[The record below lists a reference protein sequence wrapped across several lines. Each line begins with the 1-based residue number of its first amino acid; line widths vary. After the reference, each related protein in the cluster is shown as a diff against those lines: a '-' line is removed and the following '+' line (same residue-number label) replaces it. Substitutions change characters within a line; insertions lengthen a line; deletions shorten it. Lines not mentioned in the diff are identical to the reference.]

1 MKERPILF
9 SGSMVRALLAGT
21 KTQTRR
27 TSKLDLINENP
38 QRWNDV
44 RCFDGDWSFRQ
55 TKPDN
60 GRVIA
65 EEVISCPY
73 GQPGDRLWVRETWGL
88 TAQCDDINGPGD
100 VIAYRAGGEFVYED
114 TIGGRR
120 LRHTKSGAIMQPNHF
135 CPPPQKWVPS
145 IHMYRWASR
154 ITLEIT
160 DVRVER
166 LNKIS
171 AADAQAEGIAGV
183 ALEDI
188 PEGRAG
194 RVLLDPVAGY
204 QSLWNE
210 INGASSWD
218 LNPWVWVV
226 GFKRVTA

>member
-44 RCFDGDWSFRQ
+44 RCFDGEWSFRQ

-65 EEVISCPY
+65 EEMICCPY
-73 GQPGDRLWVRETWGL
+73 GQPGERLWVRESLRFEAGFL
-88 TAQCDDINGPGD
+88 DDAALRYADGACRSIGPN
-100 VIAYRAGGEFVYED
+100 
-114 TIGGRR
+114 
-120 LRHTKSGAIMQPNHF
+120 SGAVPDSGLVIYF
-135 CPPPQKWVPS
+135 RLLDKAKAGKRIIGVPS
-145 IHMYRWASR
+145 IHMPRWASR
-154 ITLEIT
+154 INLEIT
-160 DVRVER
+160 DVRVEQ

-171 AADAQAEGIAGV
+171 AADAQAEGIAGI

-188 PEGRAG
+188 PKDGTG

-204 QSLWNE
+204 RSLWEE
-210 INGASSWD
+210 INGAGSWD

-226 GFKRVTA
+226 GFKRVMA